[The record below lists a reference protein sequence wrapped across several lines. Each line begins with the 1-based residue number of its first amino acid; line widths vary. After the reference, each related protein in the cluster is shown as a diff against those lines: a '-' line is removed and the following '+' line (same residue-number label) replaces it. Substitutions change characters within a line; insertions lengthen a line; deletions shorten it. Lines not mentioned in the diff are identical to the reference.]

1 MPSWVVTVMTSILET
16 GWEDPETNN
25 SDTVRYSYSTTNDV
39 IVRYSTESIA
49 ACEALAGWLGC
60 ADATGSTYKIWI
72 RSNPPATWCDK
83 LSQPT
88 SGCPDAG
95 RAAIH
100 EVAHIGGYLN
110 HNPSSYWVQ
119 TRVQGNSPLFPFY
132 DTNTWDAHT
141 LGRCDEA
148 ALQLWYDV
156 KSKSGPYADCLDHI
170 PDAVEDYG
178 LKTKL
183 TAGPAS
189 QTVCEGQPA
198 TVTGRLEVSPA
209 YDYGRVDGN
218 ALGGRTVTLYRN
230 GSYYTTATATVGSG
244 DNWSKVI
251 TQSFG
256 PPDYGVYNF
265 TAQFVVPVGA
275 ADGSMEAGLNSSP
288 VKSFTINVLPA
299 WDC

>member
-1 MPSWVVTVMTSILET
+1 MSNVLES
-16 GWEDPETNN
+16 GWSDAETNN
-25 SDTVRYSYSTTNDV
+25 SDTVRYTYSTTNDV
-39 IVRYSTESIA
+39 TIRYSPTSDCDSVEP
-49 ACEALAGWLGC
+49 GWLGC
-60 ADATGSTYKIWI
+60 ANWAGSPLKIWI
-72 RSNPPATWCDK
+72 RKSSTWCDK

-95 RAAIH
+95 RAGIH
-100 EVAHIGGYLN
+100 EVGHVSGNLG
-110 HNPSSYWVQ
+110 HNPTEYWVQ
-119 TRVQGNSPLFPFY
+119 TRMTSPDFPY
-132 DTNTWDAHT
+132 YPTNTWDKRT

-148 ALQLWYDV
+148 VLQLWYDV
-156 KSKSGPYADCLDHI
+156 KVKSGPYGDCLDHV
-170 PDAVEDYG
+170 PNAVEDYG

-183 TAGPAS
+183 TATPAS
-189 QTVCEGQPA
+189 QTVCSGQSA

-209 YDYGRVDGN
+209 YDYGKLDGN
-218 ALGGRTVTLYRN
+218 ALGGRAVTIYRN

-251 TQSFG
+251 TQTFG

-275 ADGSMEAGLNSSP
+275 ADGSMQAGLNSSP
-288 VKSFTINVLPA
+288 GKSFTIYVIPP